1 MDFLTCGRAPASRQ
15 CLSVSSIFSSDS
27 VSSPLLCFG
36 TPESRML
43 LAEDPCFS
51 PPPTTAA
58 EEDPDVH
65 FLDSPYFPL
74 ILLLFPSHGS
84 LHPLFS

>member
-1 MDFLTCGRAPASRQ
+1 MDFPKLWQGTSFSSM
-15 CLSVSSIFSSDS
+15 SVSSIFSSDS
-27 VSSPLLCFG
+27 VSPLLLCFG
-36 TPESRML
+36 TPESRMR

-58 EEDPDVH
+58 EEDRDVH
-65 FLDSPYFPL
+65 FLDSSSFPL
-74 ILLLFPSHGS
+74 ILLLFPSQVS

>member
-1 MDFLTCGRAPASRQ
+1 MDFPNLWQGTSFSSM
-15 CLSVSSIFSSDS
+15 SVSSIFSSDS
-27 VSSPLLCFG
+27 VSPLQLCFD

-65 FLDSPYFPL
+65 FLGSSSFPL
-74 ILLLFPSHGS
+74 ILLLLPSHVS